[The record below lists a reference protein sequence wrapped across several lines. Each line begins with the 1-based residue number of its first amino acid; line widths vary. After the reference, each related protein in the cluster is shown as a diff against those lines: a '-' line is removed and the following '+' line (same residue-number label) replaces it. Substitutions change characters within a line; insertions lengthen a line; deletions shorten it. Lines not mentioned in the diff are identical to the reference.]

1 MIPPPLGKENPLL
14 ENILENIKQK
24 NWDDLYTYLR
34 LLESLE
40 MKFHGVNREHQK
52 LILFETYSEDCMH

>member
-1 MIPPPLGKENPLL
+1 MIPPPLGKENSLL
-14 ENILENIKQK
+14 EKK

-52 LILFETYSEDCMH
+52 LIPFETYSEDCQH

>member
-14 ENILENIKQK
+14 EKK

-40 MKFHGVNREHQK
+40 MKFRGVNREHQK
-52 LILFETYSEDCMH
+52 LIPFETYSEDCQH

>member
-14 ENILENIKQK
+14 ENIKPK

-40 MKFHGVNREHQK
+40 MKFRGVNQVHQK
-52 LILFETYSEDCMH
+52 LIPFETYSEDCQH

>member
-14 ENILENIKQK
+14 EKK

-40 MKFHGVNREHQK
+40 RKFHGVNQEHQK
-52 LILFETYSEDCMH
+52 LIPFETYSEDCQH

>member
-1 MIPPPLGKENPLL
+1 MSSVAFNLAIH
-14 ENILENIKQK
+14 ILEKK

-52 LILFETYSEDCMH
+52 LIPFETYSEDCQH

>member
-1 MIPPPLGKENPLL
+1 MIPPPLGKENPL
-14 ENILENIKQK
+14 LENIKQK

-40 MKFHGVNREHQK
+40 MKFRGVNRVHQK
-52 LILFETYSEDCMH
+52 LIPFETYSEDCQH